1 MEKKD
6 KEKIAVVHAF
16 TGTLP
21 KTSARQVLEEAQKYT
36 RNPGGGQKLTWFKLV
51 EKDLEQVKMLVVGGG
66 GRVAVTH
73 DTLANNRS
81 SCLAGRP
88 W

>member
-1 MEKKD
+1 MRE
-6 KEKIAVVHAF
+6 
-16 TGTLP
+16 
-21 KTSARQVLEEAQKYT
+21 
-36 RNPGGGQKLTWFKLV
+36 NPEGLMLLKLV
-51 EKDLEQVKMLVVGGG
+51 EKDLKQLKMLVVGGG

-81 SCLAGRP
+81 SHLAGRP